1 MPHHPSIRSVSL
13 STAFILLTLV
23 TAIGQESFNVTINK
37 NPIRNGETLQ
47 LSLSLKNLRQDIAA
61 PQIKGLKLL
70 GGPSTSQNNTW
81 VNGVSSSEI
90 RYTYTYQ
97 VQSNQDI
104 NIPSFTLAGSSGQL
118 QSNAFKIKVLPRS
131 AKQQKQNGLGE
142 LACVI
147 ELSKRSVFVGE
158 PLVASFKIYNRANN
172 LDVREYNVP
181 EMAGFW
187 SEQFEMPDARWEPEV
202 VEGKRYN
209 VATVKKVLLFPQK
222 TGEITI
228 DGFNLIGYK
237 RTSFFD
243 GKNVSVASDPV
254 NIKVAP
260 LPEPIPNDMIGAFN
274 RFRVQTKEKASTC
287 ETNEA
292 LTIDYVFSGDGHLKF
307 IQEPDL
313 KWPGEFE
320 VYDPEIIDRI
330 KVTNSGESGSR
341 TFRYVV
347 IPRAPGEYALPSVQ
361 GQWFN
366 TRTRSYTDLA
376 ATEKRI
382 SVERG
387 NGNATSG
394 LNYNSK
400 TDIQVLNQDIRF
412 IGTDWNGCGLPR
424 DRWQSSFPL
433 STGWLAIGP
442 SLLALVF
449 MGKRRKEEDA
459 KDPGKTR
466 QRKAK
471 STVRNEL
478 RAAKKHV
485 DDPELFFPA
494 LGNGIEQYLLAK
506 LAWSA
511 SQYQREAVLEAIE
524 QRAPSTVNQWKT
536 LLDQLDMARFAPGA
550 LPAPREMIALS
561 ETLVDQTEK
570 SWKNS

>member
-1 MPHHPSIRSVSL
+1 MSNHLSIRPLSL
-13 STAFILLTLV
+13 SIAFILFAMV
-23 TAIGQESFNVTINK
+23 AAIGQESFNVTINK

-47 LSLSLKNLRQDIAA
+47 LSLSLRNLRRDVSA

-70 GGPSTSQNNTW
+70 GGPSTSQNNSW

-104 NIPSFTLAGSSGQL
+104 NIPSFTVAGSTGKL
-118 QSNAFKIKVLPRS
+118 KSNAFKVKVLPRS
-131 AKQQKQNGLGE
+131 AKQQKQRGLGE
-142 LACVI
+142 VACVI
-147 ELSKRSVFVGE
+147 ELSKRNVFIGE

-187 SEQFEMPDARWEPEV
+187 TEQIEMPDARWEPEV
-202 VEGKRYN
+202 IDGRRYN
-209 VATVKKVLLFPQK
+209 VATVRKVLLFPQK
-222 TGEITI
+222 TGDITI
-228 DGFNLIGYK
+228 EGFNLIGYK

-243 GKNVSVASDPV
+243 GKNVSVASNPV
-254 NIKVAP
+254 KIQVDP
-260 LPEPIPNDMIGAFN
+260 LPEPIPNRMLGVFS
-274 RFRVQTKEKASTC
+274 RFRVQTKEKVTTC

-292 LTIDYVFSGDGHLKF
+292 LTVDYVYSGDGHLKF

-330 KVTNSGESGSR
+330 KVTNTGESGSR

-347 IPRAPGEYALPSVQ
+347 IPRAPGEYILPSVE

-366 TRTRSYTDLA
+366 TRTKAYIDVTR
-376 ATEKRI
+376 TEKSI
-382 SVERG
+382 TVERG
-387 NGNATSG
+387 NGSGTSG
-394 LNYNSK
+394 LAYNSK

-412 IGTDWNGCGLPR
+412 IGTDWNGSGLAR
-424 DRWQSSFPL
+424 NRWQSSFPL
-433 STGWLAIGP
+433 STGWIVVGP

-449 MGKRRKEEDA
+449 IGKRRKEEEDRN
-459 KDPGKTR
+459 PSKTR

-471 STVRNEL
+471 TTVRNEL
-478 RAAKKHV
+478 RAAKKHI
-485 DDPELFFPA
+485 DDPDLFFPA

-511 SQYQREAVLEAIE
+511 SQYQREAILEAIE
-524 QRAPSTVNQWKT
+524 HRAPSTADQWKK
-536 LLDQLDMARFAPGA
+536 LLDQLDMARYAPGA
-550 LPAPREMIALS
+550 LPAPREMITLS
-561 ETLVDQTEK
+561 ENLVNQTEK
-570 SWKNS
+570 SWTNS

>member
-1 MPHHPSIRSVSL
+1 MPNHLYIRPLSL
-13 STAFILLTLV
+13 SIAFILLAMV
-23 TAIGQESFNVTINK
+23 TAFGQESFNVTINK
-37 NPIRNGETLQ
+37 NPIRNGETIQ
-47 LSLSLKNLRQDIAA
+47 LSLSLKNLRRDITA

-70 GGPSTSQNNTW
+70 GGPSTSQNNSW

-97 VQSNQDI
+97 IQSNQDI
-104 NIPSFTLAGSSGQL
+104 KVPSFTVTGSTGKL
-118 QSNAFKIKVLPRS
+118 QSNAIKIKVLPRS
-131 AKQQKQNGLGE
+131 AKQQKQKGLGE

-147 ELSKRSVFVGE
+147 ELSKRNVFVGE

-172 LDVREYNVP
+172 LDVREFNVP

-187 SEQFEMPDARWEPEV
+187 TEQFEMPDARWEPEV

-209 VATVKKVLLFPQK
+209 VATVRKVLLFPQK
-222 TGEITI
+222 TGDITI
-228 DGFNLIGYK
+228 EGFNLIGYK

-243 GKNVSVASDPV
+243 GKNVSVASSPV
-254 NIKVAP
+254 KIQISP
-260 LPEPIPNDMIGAFN
+260 LPEPIPNRMIGAFS

-287 ETNEA
+287 ETNKA
-292 LTIDYVFSGDGHLKF
+292 LTVDYIYSGDGHLKF

-347 IPRAPGEYALPSVQ
+347 IPRAPGDYILPSIQ

-366 TRTRSYTDLA
+366 TRTKAYIDLDK
-376 ATEKRI
+376 TEKRI

-387 NGNATSG
+387 NENGTSG

-412 IGTDWNGCGLPR
+412 IGTDWNGCGLAR
-424 DRWQSSFPL
+424 DRWQSSLPL
-433 STGWLAIGP
+433 STGWLAVGP

-459 KDPGKTR
+459 KNPSKTR
-466 QRKAK
+466 QRKAR

-478 RAAKKHV
+478 RVAKKHV
-485 DDPELFFPA
+485 NNPELFFPA
-494 LGNGIEQYLLAK
+494 LGSGIEQYLLAK

-524 QRAPSTVNQWKT
+524 ERAPATANQWKK
-536 LLDQLDMARFAPGA
+536 LLDQLDMARYAPGA

-561 ETLVDQTEK
+561 ENLVDQTEK
-570 SWKNS
+570 SWTNS